1 MKTMKKV
8 LSSVL
13 LVCMLLSMC
22 AVGAYAEEPSSST
35 TFVAGGTA
43 QTAGDTAGDTAGGAT
58 QWPEGQNPN
67 GANQS
72 GQNPDDANQSG
83 QNQNGAQNPAEAG
96 DEAEEPEKEK
106 ELPFE
111 LGEKEVKFVDEAG
124 NALINP
130 PEIKYGEI
138 ITLNVVF
145 RPTGE
150 NITAEFVSDGTV
162 TVLEENQYNE
172 GNYGRA
178 SAKILATGVG
188 DASVTCIVSQKV
200 QVSPA
205 AENGIAAQSET
216 ETVTTETNEL
226 AKNTLSM
233 RSANSIKLADS
244 SGSEEGQMY
253 NASELPLKLTVTV
266 DGFDADKATYS
277 SSDPAVATVEGSGST
292 VKLKAVGEGKATI
305 TASLE
310 NGPAKLSTD
319 YKIEVIPAR
328 IPVTGVTLE
337 PATAQLKPGG
347 TIQLKATVQPENTTD
362 DKSLNWS
369 SGTEDVA
376 TVSSDG
382 LVTGVANG
390 DAVITVTTADGNFSA
405 TCTVKVSADPVLVTG
420 IQINDKDENV
430 PVTAD
435 VDMKPGENKQFA
447 AVVTPDNAD
456 NNAVK
461 WSSSDTK
468 VFTVDE
474 NTGKVTAV
482 AVGTAILTATA
493 KDTSAVTATCTIN
506 VKGTFTVTPEQANTI
521 PGGTVELKALF
532 DGKEDN
538 SKVVAW
544 TSGDNSI
551 ATVDASG
558 KVTGVAAGTVTIT
571 AHEKSGLYADVT
583 VSITVATVG
592 TNIIMLTAD
601 KNPLT
606 QRGGEVTIR
615 ARIFTVK
622 EDGKYEELTG
632 AVVDSITAQGVDNAA
647 KSGTFYCN
655 YLGNNTAKFRGGFNG
670 KYKITAKYGTAEGT
684 YDMNVSYSPALTS
697 GNNSVYNGKDE
708 LRFIVNDSIYNFNG
722 NVWIDGMQL
731 TNGVHFYS
739 VSTSDGQIGIAINPA
754 FLNYIN
760 RSAYHTITIGD
771 NYGNAS
777 GYFRT
782 WGATS
787 TINGVKTG
795 DDSNLA
801 LWLVL
806 CLASAGCAAAVI
818 VSAKKRKS
826 SK

>member
-150 NITAEFVSDGTV
+150 DITAEFVSDGTV

-266 DGFDADKATYS
+266 DGFDANTATYS
-277 SSDPAVATVEGSGST
+277 SSDTAVAIVEGSGET
-292 VKLKAVGEGKATI
+292 VKVKGVSEGTATI
-305 TASLE
+305 TATLE
-310 NGPAKLSTD
+310 NGPAKLSTT
-319 YKIEVIPAR
+319 YKIGVIPAR
-328 IPVTGVTLE
+328 IPVTGMTLE

-347 TIQLKATVQPENTTD
+347 TINLKVTFQPENTTD
-362 DKSLNWS
+362 NPSLTWTTSDEN
-369 SGTEDVA
+369 VA
-376 TVSSDG
+376 TVSADG

-390 DAVITVTTADGNFSA
+390 DAVITVTTADGSISA
-405 TCTVKVSADPVLVTG
+405 TCAVKVSSDPVPVTG
-420 IQINDKDENV
+420 IQIIDENKV
-430 PVTAD
+430 PVTS
-435 VDMKPGENKQFA
+435 VDMKPGDNKEFA

-456 NNAVK
+456 SKDVK

-474 NTGKVTAV
+474 TTGKVTAV

-506 VKGTFTVTPEQANTI
+506 VKGTFTVTPEQANII
-521 PGGTVELKALF
+521 PGGTVELKAMF
-532 DGKEDN
+532 DGKVNN
-538 SKVVAW
+538 SNIEW

-571 AHEKSGLYADVT
+571 AHEKSGLYTDVT
-583 VSITVATVG
+583 VSITVAAVG
-592 TNIIMLTAD
+592 SNTIILSAD

-684 YDMNVSYSPALTS
+684 YDMNVSYSPAFTS

-806 CLASAGCAAAVI
+806 CLASAGCAATVI
-818 VSAKKRKS
+818 VSAKKRKN

>member
-96 DEAEEPEKEK
+96 DEAEEPEEEK
-106 ELPFE
+106 DLPFE

-138 ITLNVVF
+138 ITLNVVY
-145 RPTGE
+145 RPAGE
-150 NITAEFVSDGTV
+150 DIIAEFVSDGTV
-162 TVLEENQYNE
+162 TVLEKNQYNE
-172 GNYGRA
+172 DSYGRA

-205 AENGIAAQSET
+205 AENGIVAQSEP

-233 RSANSIKLADS
+233 RSSNSIKLVDD
-244 SGSEEGQMY
+244 SGSEEGKMY
-253 NASELPLKLTVTV
+253 NDSDIPLYLTVTV
-266 DGFDADKATYS
+266 AGFDADKATYS

-435 VDMKPGENKQFA
+435 VDMKPGENKEFA

-538 SKVVAW
+538 SKVVTW

>member
-58 QWPEGQNPN
+58 QWPEGQNP
-67 GANQS
+67 
-72 GQNPDDANQSG
+72 DDANQSG

-96 DEAEEPEKEK
+96 NEAEAPEEEK
-106 ELPFE
+106 GLPFE

-138 ITLNVVF
+138 ITINVVY

-150 NITAEFVSDGTV
+150 DITAEFVSDGTV

-172 GNYGRA
+172 GSYGRA

-233 RSANSIKLADS
+233 RSTNSIKLVDS
-244 SGSEEGQMY
+244 SGLEEGKMY
-253 NASELPLKLTVTV
+253 NASELLLKLTVTV
-266 DGFDADKATYS
+266 DGFDANTATYS
-277 SSDPAVATVEGSGST
+277 SSDTAVAIVEGSGST
-292 VKLKAVGEGKATI
+292 VKVKSVGEGKATI
-305 TASLE
+305 TAALE
-310 NGPAKLSTD
+310 NGQAKLSTD
-319 YKIEVIPAR
+319 YKLEVIPAR
-328 IPVTGVTLE
+328 IPITGMTIE
-337 PATAQLKPGG
+337 PATAQLKPSG
-347 TIQLKATVQPENTTD
+347 TIQLKAAFQPENTTD
-362 DKSLNWS
+362 NPSLTWTS
-369 SGTEDVA
+369 SDEKVA